1 MTRST
6 HIDALVV
13 GAGVGGIY
21 ATYRLAR
28 MDLTVQCIDTAGDV
42 GGTWYWNRYPGAMSD
57 TESYLY
63 RYSWDKED
71 LQSYPWSHHYV
82 YQPEIL
88 GYLRHIVK
96 KHDLRQYMRFN
107 TEMTTAT
114 WEEDVQRW
122 RVICST
128 GQVYIVRYLVTCLG
142 LLSKANYPNI
152 SGISSFE
159 GKLVHTAKW
168 PEDLDL
174 KGKKVGIIGNG
185 STGTQVMTAIA
196 PVVENLKTFQR
207 SPQYSVPSG
216 QKPIPKGYRENINKN
231 YDQIWENVWSSAIGF
246 GVPESRRKVMETSPE
261 ERQEVFQSVWDQGNG
276 FRFMFS
282 AFGDI
287 TTDRD
292 ANEEACKFIRV
303 KIDEIV
309 KDPIKAKALK
319 PTELY
324 ARRPLCD
331 AGYYEIFNREN
342 VDVFDLKEN
351 PIKEIMPSGIKMA
364 DETVHDLDVLVF
376 ATGFDAVEGS
386 YMRLKITG
394 RDGKSIQEHWAN
406 GPTAFGGIACS
417 GFPNMFLIAGPQGP
431 FANFPPA
438 VESETNFIISC
449 IEYAEKTT
457 QPNGMNYGSVS
468 SKSVTMEVTQEAEN
482 GWIDLCYE
490 LSEGSLF
497 KTAPS
502 WIFGANV
509 PGRRLST
516 KFYFGG
522 LKSYLDWVKE
532 QIAGDFSAFHIS

>member
-1 MTRST
+1 MTGWT

-21 ATYRLAR
+21 GTYRLTR
-28 MDLTVQCIDTAGDV
+28 MGLTVQCIDIAGDV

-88 GYLRHIVK
+88 EYLRHIVE

-114 WEEDVQRW
+114 WEDDVQRW
-122 RVICST
+122 RVTCST
-128 GQVYIVRYLVTCLG
+128 GQVYVVRYLVTCLG

-152 SGISSFE
+152 AGISSFE

-196 PVVENLKTFQR
+196 PVVENLKSFQR

-216 QKPIPKGYRENINKN
+216 QKLIPKGYRENINKN

-246 GVPESRRKVMETSPE
+246 GVPESQRKAMETSPE
-261 ERQEVFQSVWDQGNG
+261 ERQEVFQSVWDQGNA

-292 ANEEACKFIRV
+292 ANEEACKFIHA
-303 KIDEIV
+303 KIHEIV
-309 KDPIKAKALK
+309 KDPTKAKALK

-342 VDVFDLKEN
+342 VDVFDLKVN
-351 PIKEIMPSGIKMA
+351 PIKEIVPNGIKME
-364 DETVHDLDVLVF
+364 DETIHDLDVLVF
-376 ATGFDAVEGS
+376 ATGFEAVEGS

-417 GFPNMFLIAGPQGP
+417 GFPNMFLVAGPQGP
-431 FANFPPA
+431 FANYPPV
-438 VESETNFIISC
+438 VESETDFIMRC
-449 IEYAEKTT
+449 IEYAEKSTRS
-457 QPNGMNYGSVS
+457 NGINCGS
-468 SKSVTMEVTQEAEN
+468 A
-482 GWIDLCYE
+482 
-490 LSEGSLF
+490 
-497 KTAPS
+497 
-502 WIFGANV
+502 
-509 PGRRLST
+509 
-516 KFYFGG
+516 
-522 LKSYLDWVKE
+522 
-532 QIAGDFSAFHIS
+532 